1 MAEFERNTTGFTAD
15 VEMYDDGTL
24 VKIYRDEIPDE
35 DVQREILCTEFVQNK
50 GLDVP
55 EYRGAVVYNGKRA
68 ILLEYIRGES
78 AMKEL
83 TVGDAEPEKLGRDFA
98 DIHYKLHQCPAA
110 GLEPG
115 KERLAKQ
122 LRMSEYCLGTDL
134 MERCLRLL
142 DSLPEMDRLCH
153 NDFHPG
159 NMIYNEAGKMI
170 VIDWSDATA
179 SNPLSDVA
187 HTVQAFDFGMRAKPG
202 QGNMSQESYERMM
215 RARGRIMTFIR
226 SYESRYAENCGL
238 STEEFRKKCLPWDV
252 VVSASRFYR
261 EWDCNKGDLLKFFYD
276 YFMEYPVN

>member
-24 VKIYRDEIPDE
+24 AKIYRDEIPDE

-55 EYRGAVVYNGKRA
+55 EYRGAVAYNGKRA

-98 DIHYKLHQCPAA
+98 DIHYKNTPNAPQR
-110 GLEPG
+110 GLSRG

-159 NMIYNEAGKMI
+159 NMIYNEAG
-170 VIDWSDATA
+170 
-179 SNPLSDVA
+179 
-187 HTVQAFDFGMRAKPG
+187 
-202 QGNMSQESYERMM
+202 
-215 RARGRIMTFIR
+215 
-226 SYESRYAENCGL
+226 
-238 STEEFRKKCLPWDV
+238 
-252 VVSASRFYR
+252 
-261 EWDCNKGDLLKFFYD
+261 
-276 YFMEYPVN
+276 

>member
-24 VKIYRDEIPDE
+24 AKIYRDEIPDE

-55 EYRGAVVYNGKRA
+55 EYRGAVSYNGKRA

-98 DIHYKLHQCPAA
+98 DIHYKIHQCPAA

-134 MERCLRLL
+134 MER
-142 DSLPEMDRLCH
+142 
-153 NDFHPG
+153 
-159 NMIYNEAGKMI
+159 
-170 VIDWSDATA
+170 
-179 SNPLSDVA
+179 
-187 HTVQAFDFGMRAKPG
+187 
-202 QGNMSQESYERMM
+202 
-215 RARGRIMTFIR
+215 
-226 SYESRYAENCGL
+226 
-238 STEEFRKKCLPWDV
+238 
-252 VVSASRFYR
+252 
-261 EWDCNKGDLLKFFYD
+261 
-276 YFMEYPVN
+276 